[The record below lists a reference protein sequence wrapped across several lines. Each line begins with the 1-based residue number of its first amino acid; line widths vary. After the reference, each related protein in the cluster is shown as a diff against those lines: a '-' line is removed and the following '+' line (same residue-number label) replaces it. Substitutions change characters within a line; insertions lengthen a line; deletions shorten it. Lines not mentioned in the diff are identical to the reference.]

1 MEGGSMAK
9 EKDKGHGPKY
19 FINIEGKEIP
29 WDKDTITTEE
39 TIALGGWDP
48 SLGAFEINLKDNTE
62 RTLKP
67 GEVITIKP
75 GHAYSKKVK
84 FKRG

>member
-1 MEGGSMAK
+1 MLRVEDNGQ
-9 EKDKGHGPKY
+9 GPKY

-39 TIALGGWDP
+39 IISLGGWEP
-48 SLGAFEINLKDNTE
+48 RLGAIEINLKDNTE

-67 GEVITIKP
+67 GEVVTIKP
-75 GHAYSKKVK
+75 GHGYSKKVE

>member
-1 MEGGSMAK
+1 MSK
-9 EKDKGHGPKY
+9 EKSKGQGPKY

-39 TIALGGWDP
+39 IISLGGWEP
-48 SLGAFEINLKDNTE
+48 SLGAIEINLKDNTE
-62 RTLKP
+62 RTLSP
-67 GEVITIKP
+67 GEIVTIKP
-75 GHAYSKKVK
+75 GHGYSKKVK

>member
-1 MEGGSMAK
+1 MSK
-9 EKDKGHGPKY
+9 EQSKGQGPKY

-39 TIALGGWDP
+39 IISLGGWEP
-48 SLGAFEINLKDNTE
+48 SLGAIEINLKDNTE
-62 RTLKP
+62 RTLSP
-67 GEVITIKP
+67 GEVVTIKP
-75 GHAYSKKVK
+75 GHGYSKKVK

>member
-1 MEGGSMAK
+1 MVKKLQNK
-9 EKDKGHGPKY
+9 ERGPKY

-29 WDKDTITTEE
+29 WDKGTITTEE
-39 TIALGGWDP
+39 IISLGGWD
-48 SLGAFEINLKDNTE
+48 SSQGAIEINLKDNTE

-67 GEVITIKP
+67 GEVVTIKP
-75 GHAYSKKVK
+75 GLGYSKKVE

>member
-1 MEGGSMAK
+1 MSK
-9 EKDKGHGPKY
+9 EKSKGQGPKY

-39 TIALGGWDP
+39 IISLGGWEP
-48 SLGAFEINLKDNTE
+48 SLGAIEINLKDNTE
-62 RTLKP
+62 RTLSS
-67 GEVITIKP
+67 GEIVTIKP
-75 GHAYSKKVK
+75 GHGYSKKVK

>member
-1 MEGGSMAK
+1 MLGIG
-9 EKDKGHGPKY
+9 DNGQGPKY

-39 TIALGGWDP
+39 IISLGGWE
-48 SLGAFEINLKDNTE
+48 SRLGAIEINLKDNTE
-62 RTLKP
+62 RTLSS
-67 GEVITIKP
+67 GEIVTIKP
-75 GHAYSKKVK
+75 GHGYSKKVK